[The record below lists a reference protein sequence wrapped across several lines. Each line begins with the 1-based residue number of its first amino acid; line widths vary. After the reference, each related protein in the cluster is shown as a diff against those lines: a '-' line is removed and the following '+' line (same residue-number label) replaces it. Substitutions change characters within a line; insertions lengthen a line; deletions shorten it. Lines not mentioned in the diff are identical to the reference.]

1 MTSSNC
7 AQMGTFFMRANI
19 QIRAANAAHV
29 KIIKGDRI
37 MEELKAQQARIDE
50 LFRQLTPEN
59 QALAISYLETLKADA
74 DNPPA
79 LSCSQG

>member
-1 MTSSNC
+1 
-7 AQMGTFFMRANI
+7 
-19 QIRAANAAHV
+19 
-29 KIIKGDRI
+29 

>member
-1 MTSSNC
+1 
-7 AQMGTFFMRANI
+7 
-19 QIRAANAAHV
+19 
-29 KIIKGDRI
+29 

-74 DNPPA
+74 DNPQA